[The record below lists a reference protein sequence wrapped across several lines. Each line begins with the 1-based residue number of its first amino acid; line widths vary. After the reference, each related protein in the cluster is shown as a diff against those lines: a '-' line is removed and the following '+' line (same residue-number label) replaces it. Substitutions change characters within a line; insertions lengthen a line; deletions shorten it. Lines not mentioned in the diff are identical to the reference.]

1 MKILLATDFSECADA
16 ALRVATDYAR
26 RLGAGLHVFHV
37 FAPGSIDVARVL
49 AGIAE
54 QAAGVSVDVAA
65 TGGDPAEEILR
76 YAKGHSIDLIVMGT
90 HGRSG
95 VSRLLLGNVV
105 DQVMR
110 GAVCP
115 VLVVPLV
122 QASTVPRKR
131 PPPVER
137 ASAERHP

>member
-1 MKILLATDFSECADA
+1 MKILVATDFSECAEA
-16 ALRVATDYAR
+16 AVRAATDYAR
-26 RLGAGLHVFHV
+26 RFGAGLHVFHV

-54 QAAGVSVDVAA
+54 QVGPDVSVEIAA

-76 YAKGHSIDLIVMGT
+76 YAQGHSIDLIVMGT

-110 GAVCP
+110 GAPCP

-122 QASTVPRKR
+122 RASTGPRTR
-131 PPPVER
+131 SLPVER
-137 ASAERHP
+137 AG